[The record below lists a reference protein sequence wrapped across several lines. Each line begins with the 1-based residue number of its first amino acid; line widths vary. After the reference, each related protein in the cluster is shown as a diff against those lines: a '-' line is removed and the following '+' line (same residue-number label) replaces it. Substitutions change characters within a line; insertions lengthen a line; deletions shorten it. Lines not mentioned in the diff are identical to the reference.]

1 MTDAQAIGGV
11 DINERLKELFSY
23 IRLQTDKDGHVVR
36 DPNTERGEAV
46 SRQAE
51 GLQKIVESSLADS
64 KTGHVSRTAD
74 HEKANDIVYK
84 LSQELAKTYGHK
96 DLATLPED
104 RRKEFLNM
112 AISAIGVPG
121 VSNENQLV
129 QSIMNMA
136 RPGAK
141 PGDPLYDQDAALVQL
156 TRYIAGRKDEEQ
168 GKFNAILTDVLN
180 AYQQPNQAL
189 HIVESAKKGGIKVGP
204 SATAAQFQTAVR
216 EFQANETRRYVD
228 AMPKTYHNGGNVG
241 GGAHAPH

>member
-1 MTDAQAIGGV
+1 MTDAKGEVSIDSKLG
-11 DINERLKELFSY
+11 ELFNY
-23 IRLQTDKDGHVVR
+23 IRLQSDKDGKIVR

-46 SRQAE
+46 ARQTE
-51 GLQKIVESSLADS
+51 GLHKIVESSLTDS
-64 KTGHVSRTAD
+64 KTGHSSKTAD
-74 HEKANDIVYK
+74 TAKANDIVYK

-104 RRKEFLNM
+104 KRKEYLNM

-121 VSNENQLV
+121 VSNESQLV

-141 PGDPLYDQDAALVQL
+141 PGDPLYDQNAAVVHLIQ
-156 TRYIAGRKDEEQ
+156 YIAGRKEEDQ
-168 GKFNAILTDVLN
+168 SKFNAVLTDVLN
-180 AYQQPNQAL
+180 AYQQPSQAI
-189 HIVESAKKGGIKVGP
+189 HIVESAKHGGIKVGP

-216 EFQANETRRYVD
+216 EFQADQTRKYVD
-228 AMPKTYHNGGNVG
+228 AMPKTYHNGGNAS

>member
-1 MTDAQAIGGV
+1 MTDAKATGGV
-11 DINERLKELFSY
+11 DIDERLRELFGY
-23 IRLQTDKDGHVVR
+23 IRLQTDKDSHAVR

-51 GLQKIVESSLADS
+51 GLQKIVETSLTDS
-64 KTGHVSRTAD
+64 KTAD
-74 HEKANDIVYK
+74 HAKANDIVYK
-84 LSQELAKTYGHK
+84 LSQELAKTYGHT
-96 DLATLPED
+96 DLAKLPED

-121 VSNENQLV
+121 VANENQLV

-141 PGDPLYDQDAALVQL
+141 PGDPLYDQNAAVVQL
-156 TRYIAGRKDEEQ
+156 IQYIAGRKDAEQ
-168 GKFNAILTDVLN
+168 AKYSAVLTDVLN

-216 EFQANETRRYVD
+216 EFQANETRQYVD
-228 AMPKTYHNGGNVG
+228 SMPKTYHNGGHAAS
-241 GGAHAPH
+241 GAHAPR